1 MNSKPSQTVYNIP
14 SAYPFLETLAK
25 FVLKEYG
32 HEDFLSDIRILLP
45 TRRAAR
51 ELQDIFLKLTDGK
64 PLILPQLLSLG
75 DVDVD
80 EIALTSSDD
89 SIKDIPPAILSLRR
103 QILLC
108 QLIEQVAPLALDQKQ
123 AFALAGNLGV
133 LIDQIHTE
141 ESSFDRLDNIVED
154 MFSDQWALS
163 LKFLNIIRTTWPE
176 KLAELGMIDAAERRK
191 RLVRAMIS
199 FFENH
204 PPETPVIAA
213 GSTGSIPFTADL
225 LATIAELP
233 KGCAILPGI
242 DLEIDAESWSEIG
255 EGHPQA
261 TLKNLLE
268 RMGLVREKIT
278 FLPHLQT
285 LSKSQIA
292 REQLWREVLRPPE
305 MLYQWQD
312 TDNHVASDAFDNLH
326 LLQCDSDE
334 NEAHAIALV
343 MRETLEETR
352 KTCALVT
359 PDRML
364 AGRVKSYLKK
374 WGISIDDSA
383 GVPLKDTMRG
393 QFAKFVL
400 QLAQENFNPVS
411 LLDLMKHPL
420 MQCGL
425 KTGTLKKLALKID
438 REKVLRGL
446 WTPHKFEN
454 ILANGD
460 KSLTKDDLNILQDI
474 FETIKP
480 LHELITETDSST
492 FEIAKLHIQI
502 CERLARTEES
512 TGESNLWR
520 GEDGEKLSQVF
531 QEILSCFSE
540 TALSQS
546 FYAQSASH
554 IYMTVFEHMLASQSV
569 RPKFGT
575 HPRLSILG
583 QLEARL
589 IHADRLILSGLNENT
604 WPALPQQDPWMSR
617 QMRTDMGLPPPERS
631 ITLSAHDFVQGA
643 CAQEVFLTR
652 STKNDGVPTV
662 PARWLLRLQAYCT
675 ASGMTHFWNDEN
687 DYMSWVEELHNVP
700 YEEQVTLERPY
711 PCPPID
717 KRPTLLSVSSLEKMV
732 RDPYALYARKILNVS
747 PLEPYEEIIGAKH
760 RGSFIHDALHTFSTT
775 YPNDLPED
783 AYARL
788 LQIGKD
794 TFGEVIEDPALWV
807 SWWPRYEN
815 LADWFI
821 SHEKE
826 WRNSGYRF
834 AAGEKDGTLS
844 FKTEKNTYTLFARAD
859 RIDQHKDG
867 HYAIIDYKT
876 GSTKLSQ
883 NQIKLGFLPQLP
895 VEALILRNGE
905 APLFGELTPHQSSY
919 MGYWMLNGGSVAGR
933 EDKYLTSTQDIDSLI
948 NDTIDGLQKILSAY
962 ENPARGYPVKPFAKY
977 APKYNDYDHLSREQE
992 WGNADS
998 DDIGDAA

>member
-1 MNSKPSQTVYNIP
+1 MNSKVSQTVYNIP

-75 DVDVD
+75 DVNVD

-89 SIKDIPPAILSLRR
+89 SIQNIPPAISSLRR

-141 ESSFDRLDNIVED
+141 ESSFERLDDIVGD

-176 KLAELGMIDAAERRK
+176 KLSELGMIDAADRRK

-225 LATIAELP
+225 LTTISKLP
-233 KGCAILPGI
+233 EGCIVLPGV
-242 DLEIDAESWSEIG
+242 DLEIDAESWLEIT

-261 TLKNLLE
+261 TLKSLLE
-268 RMGLVREKIT
+268 RMGLIREKIAL
-278 FLPHLQT
+278 LPHLKHLPETQT
-285 LSKSQIA
+285 E
-292 REQLWREVLRPPE
+292 RENLWREVLRPPE
-305 MLYQWQD
+305 MLFRWQD
-312 TDNHVASDAFDNLH
+312 KDTHVPQDAFENLH
-326 LLQCDSDE
+326 LLQCNSDE
-334 NEAHAIALV
+334 EEAHAIALV
-343 MRETLEETR
+343 MRETLEKTN

-359 PDRML
+359 PDRAL

-374 WGISIDDSA
+374 WHVTIDDSA
-383 GVPLKDTMRG
+383 GISLKDTMRG

-425 KTGTLKKLALKID
+425 KMGTLKNLALKID
-438 REKVLRGL
+438 RTNVLRGL
-446 WTPHKFEN
+446 WTAHKFEN
-454 ILANGD
+454 ILENGD
-460 KSLTKDDLNILQDI
+460 KSLTKEDLKILQYI
-474 FETIKP
+474 YETITP
-480 LHELITETDSST
+480 LRMLITKTDSSA
-492 FEIAKLHIQI
+492 FEIATLHIQI
-502 CERLARTEES
+502 CETLARTDES
-512 TGESNLWR
+512 TGEANLWR
-520 GEDGEKLSQVF
+520 GEDGDNLSQVF

-554 IYMTVFEHMLASQSV
+554 IYITVFEHMLASQSV

-589 IHADRLILSGLNENT
+589 IQADRLILSGLNENT

-617 QMRTDMGLPPPERS
+617 QMRADMGLPSPERS

-643 CAQEVFLTR
+643 CAKEVFLTR

-675 ASGMTHFWNDEN
+675 ASGMTHFWD
-687 DYMSWVEELHNVP
+687 DKSKYMSWAEGLHHVSP
-700 YEEQVTLERPY
+700 EEQVILERPY
-711 PCPPID
+711 PCPPVD
-717 KRPTLLSVSSLEKMV
+717 KRPTFLSVSSLEKLM
-732 RDPYALYARKILNVS
+732 RDPYALYARKILNIS
-747 PLEPYEEIIGAKH
+747 PLDPYEETMGAKH
-760 RGSFIHDALHTFSTT
+760 RGSFIHDALHTFSTA

-815 LADWFI
+815 LADWFV

-826 WRNSGYRF
+826 WRNSGYCF

-859 RIDQHKDG
+859 RIDQHTDG
-867 HYAIIDYKT
+867 DYAIIDYKT
-876 GSTKLSQ
+876 GSSKLSQ
-883 NQIKLGFLPQLP
+883 TQIALGFLPQLP

-905 APLFGELTPHQSSY
+905 APLFGDLTPHQSSY

-933 EDKYLTSTQDIDSLI
+933 EDDYLTDAQNINSLI
-948 NDTIDGLQKILSAY
+948 NDTFDGLQKILSAY
-962 ENPARGYPVKPFAKY
+962 EDPKRGYPVKPFAKY

-992 WGNADS
+992 WGNTDT